1 MSVCLS
7 VCPSVCLSVCLPVG
21 RSVSRSVCLG
31 SGLSKLRA
39 SLHESFRPGMTFV
52 AGWLSSRDEFISVSG
67 HFLVAVYMMIHEFLF
82 HRYWNLSTKI
92 TVNKIRT
99 DFKGSQS
106 GARTTKFHCEKI
118 SFVQSATRTTKFHWW
133 WMNVLKETSSDSRCT
148 QKNAR
153 FEKWPREGLL
163 LFAQLKNSF

>member
-1 MSVCLS
+1 MRSLLCLIVS
-7 VCPSVCLSVCLPVG
+7 RAHTWRTLRPDFRWVESTFRNTNRLESSRFESIRQNFSPSFATWLPVSRVPLNG
-21 RSVSRSVCLG
+21 LPVSR
-31 SGLSKLRA
+31 
-39 SLHESFRPGMTFV
+39 
-52 AGWLSSRDEFISVSG
+52 
-67 HFLVAVYMMIHEFLF
+67 
-82 HRYWNLSTKI
+82 
-92 TVNKIRT
+92 NKIRT
-99 DFKGSQS
+99 DFKRSQS
-106 GARTTKFHCEKI
+106 GARMTKFHCEKI